1 VRLRIVGA
9 VKPADRSIC
18 FASVCLLAA
27 TLLPAACATPGPAP
41 SGTATGTGARSVP
54 DDEDLLDV
62 IPAGPETLIDLDVAQ
77 LRSSPW
83 SKGLLDAV
91 TSEERTAKTAAQ
103 GFDDIA
109 DVDRAVF
116 AVSEGGNGPTTLM
129 IARGRFDQTRIAEA
143 RIPSWSP
150 SSSSPW
156 TSSSWRG
163 SPLWSQGDAAVAL
176 LTPRTYLSGTPAA
189 VREAIDCAWGL
200 TPGLRQSGPIA
211 TMERSLGVAGEHR
224 RRPALLAIASI
235 TEPMKKRVGEE
246 IELPAGL
253 EHVGLRLDIE
263 HALDL
268 SLLALLDS
276 ERDATAAAHL
286 VDATV
291 SEIRSRKALNAL
303 GLATIFDGAT
313 VAAEGPR
320 MRGHLHLPEA
330 KREDL
335 SQRIALVL
343 EAIVRQQRK

>member
-1 VRLRIVGA
+1 MMSLWL
-9 VKPADRSIC
+9 S
-18 FASVCLLAA
+18 LL
-27 TLLPAACATPGPAP
+27 LGLAACATSGPAP
-41 SGTATGTGARSVP
+41 SGTAASPGPRSAP

-62 IPAGPETLIDLDVAQ
+62 IPAGPETLIDLDVAV
-77 LRSSPW
+77 LRTSAW
-83 SKGLLDAV
+83 SKGLLEAV
-91 TSEERTAKTAAQ
+91 TAEERTAKTEAQ

-109 DVDRAVF
+109 DVDRAIF

-129 IARGRFDQTRIAEA
+129 LARGRFEQSRIAQA
-143 RIPSWSP
+143 HSAPS

-156 TSSSWRG
+156 TPSSWRG
-163 SPLWSQGDAAVAL
+163 SPVWSQGDAAVAL
-176 LTPRTYLSGTPAA
+176 LTPRTFLSGTPAA

-200 TPGLRQSGPIA
+200 TPGIRQSGPIA
-211 TMERSLGVAGEHR
+211 TLERGLGVADPHR
-224 RRPALLAIASI
+224 RRPALLAIVSI
-235 TEPMKKRVGEE
+235 TEPMKKRVSEE

-268 SLLALLDS
+268 DLLALLQS
-276 ERDATAAAHL
+276 ERDAAAAAHL

-313 VAAEGPR
+313 VAADGTR

-330 KREDL
+330 KRDDL
-335 SQRIALVL
+335 AQRIALVL